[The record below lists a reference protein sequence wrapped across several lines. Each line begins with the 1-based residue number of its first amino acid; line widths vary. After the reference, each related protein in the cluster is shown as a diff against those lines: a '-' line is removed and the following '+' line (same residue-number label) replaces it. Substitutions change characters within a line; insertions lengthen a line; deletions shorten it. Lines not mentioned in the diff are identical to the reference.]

1 MYSDITL
8 SLCSNHPCRTG
19 RGVCSGCFWPRP
31 KNVNYLPKDVYW
43 KYICISDI
51 YFRLL

>member
-19 RGVCSGCFWPRP
+19 TGVCSGFFWPRSG
-31 KNVNYLPKDVYW
+31 NVSYLPNDVYW

-51 YFRLL
+51 LDY